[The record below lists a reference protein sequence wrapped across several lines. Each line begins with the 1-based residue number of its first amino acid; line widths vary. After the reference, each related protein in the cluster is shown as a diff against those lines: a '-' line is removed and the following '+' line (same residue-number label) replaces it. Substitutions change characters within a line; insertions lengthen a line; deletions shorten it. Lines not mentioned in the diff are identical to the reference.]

1 MLVDEV
7 QDLSPVQL
15 RLIRALLPEDGS
27 GFFGIGDPDQAIYGF
42 RGASGQSEDSLRAI
56 WPSLRVCRLGQ
67 SYRASQGVLDMA
79 QSLLQGRGH
88 CGALQAMR
96 GEQARLHLFSAPDQ
110 QAEARWIAGRI
121 RRLLGATAH
130 TLMDQIAQEDE
141 LAGTLSPGDV
151 AVLVR
156 LKAQIPVIRRALE
169 QEGIPCAAPAQED
182 CWQDPLC
189 AAVLRLA
196 IARDQGE
203 APAPAGDGAEDDD
216 LLPILEQALDLAPDA
231 PLPDPRALQARLSGH
246 SRLPAPLWQGTAWK
260 QLCRAWQDCGR
271 WEALV
276 QQLGLQHEAE
286 LIRARSE
293 QVQILTLHAS
303 KGLEFQAVFLPGL
316 EEGLLPMRRELLLEN
331 PDDDMSPAAQA
342 ARLEEE
348 RRLFYVAI
356 TRAEDHCFLTYA
368 KSRYRYGKMEFGNP
382 SRFLKDIDVRFLKL
396 PQDAGLSRR
405 IDENAMSFRRENK
418 ENISSGMY
426 GKREERV
433 RPRQEIIVPTVPRNL
448 KRVTPSMGTASAA
461 SHSLAVAGGN
471 TVQPGQLIE
480 HERFG
485 LGEVMKVEGEGD
497 NAKAT
502 IRFKNA
508 GDKQLLLRFARFKVI
523 G

>member
-1 MLVDEV
+1 MSLLGMVAATAAPAPLPTPCRRTSALPWRHVLVDEV

-42 RGASGQSEDSLRAI
+42 RGASGQSEDSLRSI

-196 IARDQGE
+196 IARGQGE

-348 RRLFYVAI
+348 RRLFYVGL
-356 TRAEDHCFLTYA
+356 TRAARALY
-368 KSRYRYGKMEFGNP
+368 
-382 SRFLKDIDVRFLKL
+382 V
-396 PQDAGLSRR
+396 
-405 IDENAMSFRRENK
+405 
-418 ENISSGMY
+418 
-426 GKREERV
+426 
-433 RPRQEIIVPTVPRNL
+433 
-448 KRVTPSMGTASAA
+448 
-461 SHSLAVAGGN
+461 SHSAGRRLFGRELALEPSSFLPLVRGFCRRSTLARH
-471 TVQPGQLIE
+471 TRAVRE
-480 HERFG
+480 HLSLF
-485 LGEVMKVEGEGD
+485 
-497 NAKAT
+497 
-502 IRFKNA
+502 
-508 GDKQLLLRFARFKVI
+508 
-523 G
+523 

>member
-15 RLIRALLPEDGS
+15 RLIRALLPEDGN

-42 RGASGQSEDSLRAI
+42 RGASGQSEESLRAL

-96 GEQARLHLFSAPDQ
+96 REQARLHLFSAPDQ

-121 RRLLGATAH
+121 RQLLGATAH
-130 TLMDQIAQEDE
+130 TLMDQITQEDE

-196 IARDQGE
+196 IARGQGE
-203 APAPAGDGAEDDD
+203 APVPAGDDAEGDD

-231 PLPDPRALQARLSGH
+231 PLPDPQALQARLSGH

-260 QLCRAWQDCGR
+260 QLCRAWQDCGQ

-316 EEGLLPMRRELLLEN
+316 EEGLLPMRRDLLLEN

-348 RRLFYVAI
+348 RRLFYVGL
-356 TRAEDHCFLTYA
+356 TRAARALY
-368 KSRYRYGKMEFGNP
+368 
-382 SRFLKDIDVRFLKL
+382 V
-396 PQDAGLSRR
+396 
-405 IDENAMSFRRENK
+405 
-418 ENISSGMY
+418 
-426 GKREERV
+426 
-433 RPRQEIIVPTVPRNL
+433 
-448 KRVTPSMGTASAA
+448 
-461 SHSLAVAGGN
+461 SHSAGRRLFGRELALEPSSFLPLVRDFCRQSTLARH
-471 TVQPGQLIE
+471 TKAVRE
-480 HERFG
+480 HLSLF
-485 LGEVMKVEGEGD
+485 
-497 NAKAT
+497 
-502 IRFKNA
+502 
-508 GDKQLLLRFARFKVI
+508 
-523 G
+523 

>member
-1 MLVDEV
+1 MSLLGMVAATAAPAPLPTPCRRTSALPWRHVLVDEV

-196 IARDQGE
+196 IARGQGE

-348 RRLFYVAI
+348 RRLFYVGL
-356 TRAEDHCFLTYA
+356 TRAARALY
-368 KSRYRYGKMEFGNP
+368 
-382 SRFLKDIDVRFLKL
+382 V
-396 PQDAGLSRR
+396 
-405 IDENAMSFRRENK
+405 
-418 ENISSGMY
+418 
-426 GKREERV
+426 
-433 RPRQEIIVPTVPRNL
+433 
-448 KRVTPSMGTASAA
+448 
-461 SHSLAVAGGN
+461 SHSAGRRLFGRELALAPSSFLPLVRDFCRQSTLARH
-471 TVQPGQLIE
+471 TRAVRE
-480 HERFG
+480 HLSLF
-485 LGEVMKVEGEGD
+485 
-497 NAKAT
+497 
-502 IRFKNA
+502 
-508 GDKQLLLRFARFKVI
+508 
-523 G
+523 